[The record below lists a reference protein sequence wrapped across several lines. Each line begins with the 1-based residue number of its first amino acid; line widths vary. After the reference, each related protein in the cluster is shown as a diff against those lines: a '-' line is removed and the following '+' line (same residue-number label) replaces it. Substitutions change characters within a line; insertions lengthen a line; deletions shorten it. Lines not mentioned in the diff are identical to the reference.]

1 MRLKIGIVSD
11 SHDNLT
17 AVDAAVE
24 AFRAREAEVIIHAGD
39 FVAPFAVKRFLALDV
54 PLIAVFGNC
63 DGEHKAIFDL
73 LPDIVSGARRETVGG
88 RSFIV
93 VHALEWLSPAE
104 RGGADVIV
112 CGHTH
117 NAGISNDGPLVINP
131 GECGGWVTGRRSAAM
146 LDTDTMLAEIFDLD
160 V

>member
-1 MRLKIGIVSD
+1 MKIGIVSD
-11 SHDNLT
+11 SHDNLN
-17 AVDAAVE
+17 AVDAAVD
-24 AFRAREAEVIIHAGD
+24 AFRERGAEALIHAGD
-39 FVAPFAVKRFLALDV
+39 FVAPFAVKRFLTLDV

-63 DGEHKAIFDL
+63 DGEHKVIFDL
-73 LPDIVSGARRETVGG
+73 LPDIVSGARRETIGG
-88 RSFIV
+88 RSILV

-117 NAGISNDGPLVINP
+117 KAGISDGGPLVINP
-131 GECGGWVTGRRSAAM
+131 GECGGWVTGRSSAAV
-146 LDTDTMLAEIFDLD
+146 LDTETMQAEIFDLD